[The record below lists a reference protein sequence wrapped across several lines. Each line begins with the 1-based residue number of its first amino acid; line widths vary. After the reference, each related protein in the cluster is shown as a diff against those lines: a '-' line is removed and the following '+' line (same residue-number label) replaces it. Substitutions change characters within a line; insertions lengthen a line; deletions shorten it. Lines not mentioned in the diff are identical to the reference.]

1 MPQTGPPN
9 QPQPFDSPERARM
22 NLLHPQAPQPPPG
35 HRRPLEEGPP
45 PPSVAYNP
53 AHGSMYDSP
62 RRPGEEG
69 HASQRNLLA
78 IQEINRKGRISPLP
92 QAVQGAQPQISA
104 PGGEPGI
111 KSEFGRMFSGIG
123 SGVSGIVSSPVAPG
137 AQLAYTNAS
146 LARRD
151 EVDAPL
157 HDPGPEVGGKP
168 PAKGKRRKLKD
179 APDVKVDEDS
189 SGRLTPAGRT
199 KRAKTHQHHH
209 HHHHHHHHEPDQHP
223 AAAHAGVAP
232 FKNTKGGTPVPS
244 PTIGGKD
251 LLAGHHHHHHAVP
264 RAMPQVHLGK
274 EPHAKTP
281 LASPTVTLPPRPKTI
296 VTSKEV
302 LQSVASRPRHHLGDV
317 VYEPRLQPARQLQR
331 QPSDVGFSSTPV
343 PLPWKLIKDKEN
355 CTMTIKVS
363 RTHLTKEAREE
374 ITYRRAL
381 WGTDVY
387 TDDTDVVAACIHG
400 GWIRG
405 EWSNVDVNM
414 LDLDRG
420 ILFQDKEPI
429 PNKRRKDKER
439 DEQARQEANMATYL
453 DKAPN
458 TGPVQ
463 VQPDRDMQVTILIL
477 PRLEKYSSTVRF
489 GVKSREWGGTYGGR
503 KSVHDGISFMITAI
517 RWVDNGAGAQSR
529 LRGKARRERMR
540 RAMAEV
546 KAVNWPE
553 GKGSDQAATTV
564 TSVDMTGA
572 WRKTAEAKA
581 ANGQASPTD
590 KGDKAPS
597 EGDKENQPVERA
609 EEPSEQG
616 AVDDASASVAEK
628 QTEKSEVEV
637 NGEKS
642 S

>member
-1 MPQTGPPN
+1 M
-9 QPQPFDSPERARM
+9 
-22 NLLHPQAPQPPPG
+22 
-35 HRRPLEEGPP
+35 
-45 PPSVAYNP
+45 
-53 AHGSMYDSP
+53 
-62 RRPGEEG
+62 
-69 HASQRNLLA
+69 
-78 IQEINRKGRISPLP
+78 
-92 QAVQGAQPQISA
+92 
-104 PGGEPGI
+104 
-111 KSEFGRMFSGIG
+111 
-123 SGVSGIVSSPVAPG
+123 
-137 AQLAYTNAS
+137 
-146 LARRD
+146 
-151 EVDAPL
+151 
-157 HDPGPEVGGKP
+157 
-168 PAKGKRRKLKD
+168 
-179 APDVKVDEDS
+179 
-189 SGRLTPAGRT
+189 
-199 KRAKTHQHHH
+199 
-209 HHHHHHHHEPDQHP
+209 
-223 AAAHAGVAP
+223 
-232 FKNTKGGTPVPS
+232 
-244 PTIGGKD
+244 
-251 LLAGHHHHHHAVP
+251 
-264 RAMPQVHLGK
+264 
-274 EPHAKTP
+274 
-281 LASPTVTLPPRPKTI
+281 TV
-296 VTSKEV
+296 
-302 LQSVASRPRHHLGDV
+302 
-317 VYEPRLQPARQLQR
+317 
-331 QPSDVGFSSTPV
+331 
-343 PLPWKLIKDKEN
+343 
-355 CTMTIKVS
+355 KVS

-517 RWVDNGAGAQSR
+517 RWVDNGAGAQNR

-553 GKGSDQAATTV
+553 GNGSDQAATTV

-581 ANGQASPTD
+581 ANGQANPAD
-590 KGDKAPS
+590 KDGKAPS
-597 EGDKENQPVERA
+597 DGDKENQPAERA
-609 EEPSEQG
+609 GEPSEQG
-616 AVDDASASVAEK
+616 AVDDAPASVAEK

-637 NGEKS
+637 SGEKS

>member
-1 MPQTGPPN
+1 MIVIGLSVTDAKKWSSGSESDETVHILAEKEDEAIPRINPISDSMKCLEVSHFRTIALPMPAIMQLGRGHPSSSPGHHMTLLDSIPGMLPPN
-9 QPQPFDSPERARM
+9 TPRPPVLAIRATLLQLTVSRHLPTAIRQAQQPQ
-22 NLLHPQAPQPPPG
+22 PG
-35 HRRPLEEGPP
+35 HRRSLEEGPP

-53 AHGSMYDSP
+53 AHGPLYDSP

-92 QAVQGAQPQISA
+92 QAVQGAQPQISG

-123 SGVSGIVSSPVAPG
+123 SGVSGIVSSPIAPG

-151 EVDAPL
+151 DADGPAQ
-157 HDPGPEVGGKP
+157 DSGPEAAGKA

-179 APDVKVDEDS
+179 APDVKGDEES
-189 SGRLTPAGRT
+189 TGRLTPAGRT

-209 HHHHHHHHEPDQHP
+209 Q
-223 AAAHAGVAP
+223 
-232 FKNTKGGTPVPS
+232 
-244 PTIGGKD
+244 
-251 LLAGHHHHHHAVP
+251 
-264 RAMPQVHLGK
+264 
-274 EPHAKTP
+274 
-281 LASPTVTLPPRPKTI
+281 
-296 VTSKEV
+296 
-302 LQSVASRPRHHLGDV
+302 
-317 VYEPRLQPARQLQR
+317 QLQR
-331 QPSDVGFSSTPV
+331 QPSDVGYSSTPA
-343 PLPWKLIKDKEN
+343 PLPWLLIKDKEN
-355 CTMTIKVS
+355 CTLTIKVS
-363 RTHLTKEAREE
+363 RAHLTKGAREE

-405 EWSNVDVNM
+405 EWSNVDANM

-420 ILFQDKEPI
+420 VLLQDKEPI

-463 VQPDRDMQVTILIL
+463 VQADRDLQVTILIL

-503 KSVHDGISFMITAI
+503 KSVHDGISYMITAI

-529 LRGKARRERMR
+529 LRGKGRRERMR
-540 RAMAEV
+540 KAMAEV
-546 KAVNWPE
+546 KSIDWPE
-553 GKGSDQAATTV
+553 SNGDQVATTV
-564 TSVDMTGA
+564 AAVDMTGA
-572 WRKTAEAKA
+572 WRKTAEVKR
-581 ANGQASPTD
+581 ANGETEVGD
-590 KGDKAPS
+590 KSEKAPS
-597 EGDKENQPVERA
+597 EGDKENQPADKLERHGEQSVED
-609 EEPSEQG
+609 G
-616 AVDDASASVAEK
+616 AAAAEK
-628 QTEKSEVEV
+628 QEEKSEAGV